1 MTSNKP
7 YNRSERVEKQ
17 ILEIIS
23 SIAIKNIDLSFLGFI
38 TFTGVDISPDLK
50 NAKIYFSVL
59 NQKISDDDLEVEINR
74 KQKAFKKFLSPE
86 LNLRTIPKIQFL
98 NDKTLS
104 FQEKID
110 NLLKNASSDPNKVDN
125 KSQ

>member
-7 YNRSERVEKQ
+7 YNRSERVAKQ

-23 SIAIKNIDLSFLGFI
+23 SIAIKHIDLSSLGFI

-50 NAKIYFSVL
+50 NAKIFFSVL
-59 NQKISDDDLEVEINR
+59 NQKIPDDDLEVIINK

-86 LNLRTIPKIQFL
+86 LHLRTTPKIQFI
-98 NDKTLS
+98 NDKKLS
-104 FQEKID
+104 YQEKID
-110 NLLKNASSDPNKVDN
+110 NLLNNIPSDQNKSDN
-125 KSQ
+125 KS

>member
-23 SIAIKNIDLSFLGFI
+23 SIAIKHIDLSSLGFI

-50 NAKIYFSVL
+50 NAKIFFSVL
-59 NQKISDDDLEVEINR
+59 NQKLHDDDLEVIINK

-86 LNLRTIPKIQFL
+86 LHLRTTPKIQFI
-98 NDKTLS
+98 NDKKLS
-104 FQEKID
+104 YQEKID
-110 NLLKNASSDPNKVDN
+110 NLLNNIPSDQNKSDN
-125 KSQ
+125 KS

>member
-23 SIAIKNIDLSFLGFI
+23 SIAIKNIDLSSLGFI

-50 NAKIYFSVL
+50 NAKIFFSVL
-59 NQKISDDDLEVEINR
+59 NQKIDDDDLELIINK

-86 LNLRTIPKIQFL
+86 LHLRTTPKIQFI
-98 NDKTLS
+98 NDKKLAY
-104 FQEKID
+104 QEKIVD
-110 NLLKNASSDPNKVDN
+110 LLKNFPSDQNKSDN
-125 KSQ
+125 KSK

>member
-7 YNRSERVEKQ
+7 YNRSDRVGKQ

-23 SIAIKNIDLSFLGFI
+23 SIAIKYIDLSSLGFI

-50 NAKIYFSVL
+50 NAKIFFSVI
-59 NQKISDDDLEVEINR
+59 NQTIPDDELEIIINK

-86 LNLRTIPKIQFL
+86 LHLRTTPKIKFL
-98 NDKTLS
+98 NDKKFS
-104 FQEKID
+104 YKEKID
-110 NLLKNASSDPNKVDN
+110 SLLNDIPSDKNKSDN
-125 KSQ
+125 KS